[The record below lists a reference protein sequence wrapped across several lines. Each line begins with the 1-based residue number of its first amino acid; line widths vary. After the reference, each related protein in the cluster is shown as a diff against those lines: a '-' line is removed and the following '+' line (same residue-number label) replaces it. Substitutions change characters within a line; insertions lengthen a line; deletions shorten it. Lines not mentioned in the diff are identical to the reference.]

1 MESLA
6 ERVAAQIK
14 GRQPEAQREK
24 GGEVGREAEMS
35 AALSPEIAP
44 SAVPPARK
52 PGMSMR
58 GMFDGLK
65 LGTGRGADVGNTAG
79 TERQPEGGLDR
90 EPSAEPRPA
99 QAQRHPFA
107 GLRLSA
113 AAPEQAREQA
123 REQDRAGA
131 PQREPSRPDMPDLTR
146 AAERYARAWS
156 DAERMRAQDLPVLEH
171 QKEALQEAETALET
185 ARPGALRDL
194 HSALQYD
201 PATQEAMTK
210 MQGRERATQLVAGME
225 REGEVRRN
233 PEIRAE
239 RLVKEWKCL
248 EAERARLSIWDQS
261 DAWSKV
267 DARMRSVAADLK
279 RDPQLEA
286 VVQRRQQ
293 EFGVKPGEGLD
304 RMMREQEHSRA
315 LEQSR
320 QRDRGHSLGR

>member
-1 MESLA
+1 
-6 ERVAAQIK
+6 
-14 GRQPEAQREK
+14 
-24 GGEVGREAEMS
+24 
-35 AALSPEIAP
+35 
-44 SAVPPARK
+44 VPPARK